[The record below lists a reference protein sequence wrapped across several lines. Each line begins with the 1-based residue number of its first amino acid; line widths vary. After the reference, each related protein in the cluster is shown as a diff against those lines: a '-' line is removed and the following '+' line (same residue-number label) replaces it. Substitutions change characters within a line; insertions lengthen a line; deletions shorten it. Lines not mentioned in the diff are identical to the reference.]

1 MRRWLPPAST
11 VDGVVWPPILTGAH
25 ATLAA
30 LVHHL
35 EVSQWLPREQI
46 ERLQRAQLARLAE
59 HCAQHSP
66 HFRLRLRESEL
77 KAADLAEPG
86 GLERLAPLTRRRIQ
100 RAGAHLFCDRVPEGH
115 LPLGEGKTSG
125 STGEPVVVMRSAL
138 SRLHWFAMTLREH
151 FWFARDFREP
161 LHFAARVTVFKHEV
175 AAIDV
180 AMTAETLHQ
189 RVDQVQEPIRLI
201 EREKADARDLAC
213 GLGPRERR
221 GEQSARC
228 NHNMPASE

>member
-115 LPLGEGKTSG
+115 LPRDATASGGRGTRHYSVASG
-125 STGEPVVVMRSAL
+125 SHAVPFRSVGTNSAAL
-138 SRLHWFAMTLREH
+138 TNAPSSL
-151 FWFARDFREP
+151 ARFP
-161 LHFAARVTVFKHEV
+161 CGSATAR
-175 AAIDV
+175 
-180 AMTAETLHQ
+180 
-189 RVDQVQEPIRLI
+189 
-201 EREKADARDLAC
+201 
-213 GLGPRERR
+213 
-221 GEQSARC
+221 QSV
-228 NHNMPASE
+228 